1 MPDVTTDQM
10 RCAGYVSGDN
20 GEFWISTGLGKAV
33 AGIRMGFHMRVI
45 NLLKWTALCGAFGV
59 VGCAS
64 RTVVVRERVVHHE
77 PGDRLSDA
85 SGTGLVAC
93 DTTNNRCFHFC
104 FRPIPG
110 IGSSARAKVGN

>member
-20 GEFWISTGLGKAV
+20 RDLLDHHRLAAKAV
-33 AGIRMGFHMRVI
+33 AGIRMGFLMRVI

-64 RTVVVRERVVHHE
+64 RTVIVRERVVRHE
-77 PGDRLSDA
+77 PVVEKTETVEETPAGRSEE
-85 SGTGLVAC
+85 
-93 DTTNNRCFHFC
+93 R
-104 FRPIPG
+104 R
-110 IGSSARAKVGN
+110 VGKECRSRWS